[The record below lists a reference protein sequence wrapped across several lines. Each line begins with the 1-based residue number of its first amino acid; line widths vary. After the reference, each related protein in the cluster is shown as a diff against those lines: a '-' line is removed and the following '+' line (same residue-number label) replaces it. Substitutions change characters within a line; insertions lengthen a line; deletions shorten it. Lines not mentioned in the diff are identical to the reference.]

1 MGEGETGEE
10 AKGDQPEG
18 HAALAALTG
27 ERRIEGC
34 HLPQGGFARPHRHQ
48 LQRRR
53 LQASEPLP
61 QIPQPLAAF
70 QHHHDRRPHGVP
82 PKRITVAVYT
92 APSAAARGVQPA
104 HPASR
109 TLSPPMTKVLVSDP
123 IDQSG
128 IQILSQVA
136 QVDVRTGLS
145 PEELQRC
152 IEDYDA
158 LMIRS
163 GTQVTAPVIEAA
175 HRLRIIGRAGV
186 GVDNVDVP
194 AATRRG
200 VLVVNSPEG
209 NTIAAA
215 EHALALMLSLSRHVP
230 QAHASMMAGGWDR
243 KSFVGNELYKK
254 VLGVVGLG
262 KIGSHVARVARA
274 MGMDVVAYDPFVLP
288 ERAQQMQVRLL
299 PLPQLFVEAD
309 YVSLHLPRTT
319 ETENLVNAELLRTMK
334 RTARLVNCARGGI
347 VDEAALA
354 EALEQGVIAGA
365 ALDVFGKEPL
375 AADSPLRQVKGNLI
389 LTPHLGAST
398 EEAQENVAV
407 DVAEQIR
414 DVLLGLPARSA
425 VNIPGLTPELL
436 NQLKPHLLLAE
447 TLGQL
452 LSQLGGGQISEL
464 EVRLQ
469 GEFASLQSQPLVV
482 AALKGILTT
491 ALGDSINFVNAGLEA
506 KERGIKVLE
515 VKDDGSR
522 DFAGGSLL
530 LRSRSGKGVHSVTG
544 AVFNEGDQRIISIDD
559 FPVNVA
565 PSRHMLFTRHR
576 DMPGIIGQLGSL
588 LGEHNVNIASMQVGR
603 RIVRGD
609 AVMVLSLDDPIP
621 PSLLASIHG
630 INGIQEAHPV
640 AL

>member
-1 MGEGETGEE
+1 M
-10 AKGDQPEG
+10 
-18 HAALAALTG
+18 
-27 ERRIEGC
+27 RC
-34 HLPQGGFARPHRHQ
+34 HTRPLPHR
-48 LQRRR
+48 
-53 LQASEPLP
+53 
-61 QIPQPLAAF
+61 
-70 QHHHDRRPHGVP
+70 
-82 PKRITVAVYT
+82 
-92 APSAAARGVQPA
+92 APSPD
-104 HPASR
+104 
-109 TLSPPMTKVLVSDP
+109 MTKVLVSDP
-123 IDQSG
+123 IDQIG
-128 IQILSQVA
+128 INILSQVA
-136 QVDVRTGLS
+136 QVDVRPGLA
-145 PEELQRC
+145 PEELKRC
-152 IEDYDA
+152 IDDYDA

-163 GTQVTAPVIEAA
+163 GTQVTADVIEAA

-215 EHALALMLSLSRHVP
+215 EHALALMFALSRHVP
-230 QAHASMMAGGWDR
+230 QAHAAMMAGVWDR
-243 KSFVGNELYKK
+243 KTYVGNELYKK

-274 MGMDVVAYDPFVLP
+274 MGMDVTAYDPFISP

-299 PLPQLFVEAD
+299 TLPQLFAEAD
-309 YVSLHLPRTT
+309 YVTLHLPRTAD
-319 ETENLVNAELLRTMK
+319 TENLVNADLLGSMK
-334 RTARLVNCARGGI
+334 ATARLVNCARGGI

-354 EALEQGVIAGA
+354 DALNQSVIAGA
-365 ALDVFGKEPL
+365 ALDVFANEPL
-375 AADSPLRQVKGNLI
+375 AADSPLRSVKQNLI

-398 EEAQENVAV
+398 AEAQENVAI

-436 NQLKPHLLLAE
+436 NQLKPHLQLAE

-452 LSQLGGGQISEL
+452 LSQLGGGQLSEL

-469 GEFASLQSQPLVV
+469 GDFAGLQSQPLVV
-482 AALKGILTT
+482 AALKGILST

-506 KERGIKVLE
+506 RERGIKVLE

-522 DFAGGSLL
+522 DFAGGSLM
-530 LRSRSGKGVHSVTG
+530 LRSRGSKGVHSVTG

-565 PSRHMLFTRHR
+565 PSHHMLFTRHR

-603 RIVRGD
+603 QIVRGD

-621 PSLLASIHG
+621 PSLLVSIHH
-630 INGIQEAHPV
+630 IQGIQEAHPV
-640 AL
+640 TL